1 MSTKQELLS
10 KLVIL
15 CVLPAFLVVGW
26 VFKDGVP
33 KPKLNVATR
42 EDSVLVITN
51 KGDKVLIPTTLYNE
65 LFVFDEPYRESML
78 KGIVQI
84 VKDGEVDKKMISS
97 EPAQEVPGDRRNQ
110 SNQD

>member
-1 MSTKQELLS
+1 MSIKQELLS

-15 CVLPAFLVVGW
+15 CVLPAFLVMGW
-26 VFKDGVP
+26 VLKNGVR

-42 EDSVLVITN
+42 EDSVLVITK
-51 KGDKVLIPTTLYNE
+51 KGDKVLVPTTLYNE

-78 KGIVQI
+78 EGIAQM
-84 VKDGEVDKKMISS
+84 VKDGKVDKKMIPSA
-97 EPAQEVPGDRRNQ
+97 PAQEVPGAPRNQ